1 MAVIPNNIE
10 SDNENEVAILIANE
24 RFRFWTKSD
33 INLSMDSIDQ
43 FSFSG
48 PWQPEIERYRNI
60 FQPLSFKPVAV
71 YVGGEIVINALMLT
85 VKPSVKS
92 NTRTF
97 SVGGYSLPGVLNDCN
112 FPHDAYP
119 IEFNGYGLLEIA
131 TAAAAFFDLDVQ
143 LDGEAGDVFDRVAAK
158 PSEKVLSFLIKL
170 AKQRNFL
177 TTNTL
182 EGKLLFTQATTEKSN
197 IFLKE
202 GESPLLSVDPN
213 YNAQNYFSSITGLS
227 PNQIAKFSESF
238 IANNSFLPGND
249 RPFVFEVSDAVSADL
264 QKAVNSK
271 FGRMFADAISV
282 NVTCQG
288 WRDTN
293 GDLWQPNKIIKLQ
306 SEGAMIYNETEF
318 LIKSVKLTREKSDQS
333 VLQLILP
340 EAFQGKIPDTL
351 PWL

>member
-1 MAVIPNNIE
+1 MAVIPKNIE
-10 SDNENEVAILIANE
+10 TDNENEVAILIDNE
-24 RFRFWTKSD
+24 RFRFWKKSD
-33 INLSMDSIDQ
+33 INLSMDSIDS

-48 PWQPEIERYRNI
+48 PWQPEVERYRNI

-71 YVGGEIVINALMLT
+71 YVGGEIIINALMIT

-92 NTRTF
+92 NSRIF
-97 SVGGYSLPGVLNDCN
+97 SVGGYSLPGIMNDCN

-119 IEFNGYGLLEIA
+119 IEFNSFGLVEIA
-131 TAAAAFFDLDVQ
+131 VASAAYFDIDVQ
-143 LDGEAGDVFDRVAAK
+143 FDAEAGDIFERVAAK

-170 AKQRNFL
+170 AKQRNL
-177 TTNTL
+177 LVTNTL
-182 EGKLLFTQATTEKSN
+182 EGKLLFTQATSAKSN

-202 GESPLLSVDPN
+202 GETPLLEVDPS

-238 IANNSFLPGND
+238 IVNNSFLPGND
-249 RPFVFEVSDAVSADL
+249 RPFVFEVSDAISADL
-264 QKAVNSK
+264 QRAVNSK
-271 FGRMFADAISV
+271 AGRMFADAISV

-288 WRDTN
+288 WRDPN

-306 SEGAMIYNETEF
+306 SDGAMIYNETEF
-318 LIKSVKLTREKSDQS
+318 LIKRVKLTREKSDQA

-340 EAFQGKIPDTL
+340 ESFQGKIPDTL